1 MLLNNKNNKK
11 LLITLLICVCGIIQI
26 QAQSNKAIA
35 YSYIKK
41 ANAAIENS
49 IDYAEALINFN
60 KAMEYMDVITD
71 RKVASLGARSY
82 YEIHHKQR
90 TLQRQI
96 HFLEISN
103 KYSKQY
109 FALAKNKNSDEYQEN
124 LELYSHAK
132 RDLAKLKYALRK
144 KRMTKF

>member
-1 MLLNNKNNKK
+1 MLFKNLKFKNYSFI
-11 LLITLLICVCGIIQI
+11 LVICVFGFMQVH
-26 QAQSNKAIA
+26 AQSNKTIA

-71 RKVASLGARSY
+71 KNIASLGARSY

-90 TLQRQI
+90 TIQKQI
-96 HFLEISN
+96 RFLEMSN

-109 FALAKNKNSDEYQEN
+109 FALAKNKNSNDYQEN
-124 LELYSHAK
+124 LELFSLAK
-132 RDLAKLKYALRK
+132 RDLHRLKFALRK